1 MSKRIRK
8 SLKINSSDGDVFEV
22 NDEVVKRMKTLK
34 AMTILDVSGSHRLI
48 IILRG
53 PVLLSIMLGQKVG
66 ECFQEVLSLFVSIF
80 LMNTAK
86 MHFQLDFFDL
96 MKTSCTSGGQVLMII
111 MRS

>member
-48 IILRG
+48 I
-53 PVLLSIMLGQKVG
+53 GQKVG
-66 ECFQEVLSLFVSIF
+66 ECFQEVLNLFVSIF

-86 MHFQLDFFDL
+86 MHFQLDFFVL
-96 MKTSCTSGGQVLMII
+96 MVTNCTSGGQVLMII